1 MGPYLRRRLPH
12 PLLVST
18 PHYNPRLTRSFDAY
32 VLRTPILDRV
42 RKSQRQI
49 QHAVLQLSTV
59 SDPYKLQLLLEA
71 IANTRYHIRYE

>member
-1 MGPYLRRRLPH
+1 MRMSSGHRY
-12 PLLVST
+12 SIECE
-18 PHYNPRLTRSFDAY
+18 N
-32 VLRTPILDRV
+32 
-42 RKSQRQI
+42 SQRQI